1 MYAGWTIFCNGTALC
16 RSTCRGKHGCW
27 VDVSCSHRLAT
38 LTLAEHSPGKATAFA
53 EKHRSA
59 CMLGAGVALRLGL
72 SFVKDYPAPSRF
84 RNQVSPVLFG
94 FAAVMLL

>member
-38 LTLAEHSPGKATAFA
+38 LQLAEHSPGKATAFA
-53 EKHRSA
+53 EKHSSA
-59 CMLGAGVALRLGL
+59 CMLGADVALR
-72 SFVKDYPAPSRF
+72 
-84 RNQVSPVLFG
+84 
-94 FAAVMLL
+94 